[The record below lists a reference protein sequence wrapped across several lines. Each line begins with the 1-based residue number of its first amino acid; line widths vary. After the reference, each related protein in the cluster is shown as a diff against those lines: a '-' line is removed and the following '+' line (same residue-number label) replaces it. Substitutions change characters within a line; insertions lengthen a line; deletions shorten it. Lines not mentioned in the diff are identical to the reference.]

1 MKKFLFLIAV
11 IVALTA
17 TTAQAGEYYKP
28 KKVVKK
34 YYNTTNVTNVT
45 NVEQETKNSFG
56 AKLDAPYLV
65 ELRESWY
72 LGAEGGKDLF
82 NTDLNDGWYS
92 YGKITYTGTLFSFK
106 KDK

>member
-1 MKKFLFLIAV
+1 MKKIILLIALM
-11 IVALTA
+11 AFA

-28 KKVVKK
+28 KKIVKK

-45 NVEQETKNSFG
+45 NVDSYENEFG

-65 ELRESWY
+65 ELRENWF
-72 LGAEGGKDLF
+72 LGLEGGKDLY
-82 NTDLNDGWYS
+82 NTDADQGWFS
-92 YGKITYTGTLFSFK
+92 YAKITYTGTLKSFR